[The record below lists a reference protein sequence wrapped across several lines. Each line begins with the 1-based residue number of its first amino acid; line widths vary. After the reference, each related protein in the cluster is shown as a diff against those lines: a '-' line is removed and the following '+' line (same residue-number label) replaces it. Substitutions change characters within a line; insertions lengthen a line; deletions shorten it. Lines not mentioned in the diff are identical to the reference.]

1 MPRQAALA
9 TRAPGDWVSLGPAS
23 RLMGVDPDTLRRWA
37 DDGRV
42 RAYATPGGHR
52 RFSQADLERL
62 AAGRRAG
69 SRAIRRSLAD
79 LGATPGR
86 VTRAYVRAYRSDKA
100 PPALDRL
107 EVDARSEL
115 RVEGRRLVA
124 VLLAYLDAT
133 RTADGERWEAEALDL
148 IGATARRLA
157 DAGATPTAAVA
168 IYLRPPP
175 RCHPRRQGVPTPSPG
190 GHSMNFNVLLPLL
203 SSVLSFIFCAFLL
216 DQWLERR
223 RPYQLIW
230 AVGMLWYALSAG
242 TEFLGSAI
250 GWREPL
256 YRAGDLIGAIW
267 VAGWLGLGTV
277 FLLAKTRF
285 GYAFALSL
293 GLAGLFTVLSWAKYD
308 YPGSGVAPYIYAAAA
323 LILAIGVV
331 VLTARRDERWV
342 WLAGAAIVGGS
353 VLSLGLVA
361 ITPLAA
367 PGYALDP
374 ATDIPVGTL
383 FPGSIRLLT
392 PFFNVTGAFA
402 LTFGALYSTYV
413 FMPKQ
418 RLI

>member
-1 MPRQAALA
+1 
-9 TRAPGDWVSLGPAS
+9 
-23 RLMGVDPDTLRRWA
+23 
-37 DDGRV
+37 
-42 RAYATPGGHR
+42 
-52 RFSQADLERL
+52 
-62 AAGRRAG
+62 
-69 SRAIRRSLAD
+69 
-79 LGATPGR
+79 
-86 VTRAYVRAYRSDKA
+86 
-100 PPALDRL
+100 
-107 EVDARSEL
+107 
-115 RVEGRRLVA
+115 
-124 VLLAYLDAT
+124 
-133 RTADGERWEAEALDL
+133 
-148 IGATARRLA
+148 
-157 DAGATPTAAVA
+157 
-168 IYLRPPP
+168 
-175 RCHPRRQGVPTPSPG
+175 
-190 GHSMNFNVLLPLL
+190 MNFNVLLPLL

-230 AVGMLWYALSAG
+230 AIGMLWYALSAG

-250 GWREPL
+250 GWSEPL
-256 YRAGDLIGAIW
+256 YRAWYLIGAIW

-293 GLAGLFTVLSWAKYD
+293 GLAGLFTLLSWVKYD
-308 YPGSGVAPYIYAAAA
+308 YPGSGAAPYIYGAAA
-323 LILAIGVV
+323 LVLAIGVV

-374 ATDIPVGTL
+374 ATHIPVGTL

-418 RLI
+418 RLIRYDLGRRRTPLTFVVAIVAIVVNFLASIPGAVVALLTGRLHSRVPATILIAIGGLIPAITSGANRFGATSAFFVGEFLGVLFLFLGFLVSVEVFREFRVPFTRRVLRSRTSEG